1 MASLIV
7 KSAVAEFLKKKG
19 MRCSTELYAALDKA
33 VAAKLDRALERAKKN
48 KRSTVM
54 EQDL

>member
-7 KSAVAEFLKKKG
+7 KSAVADFVKKKG
-19 MRCSTELYAALDKA
+19 MRCSTELYAGLDKA
-33 VAAKLDRALERAKKN
+33 VAAQLDKALERARKN